1 MQRRVR
7 AFKHLH
13 SKCTERLICCRYPA
27 LISALTAERPG
38 NSRQSIQSD
47 PGQFAQQPH
56 ASPPFHRIFHVGR
69 RLFLTSLRLQRNAR
83 KGCSWGNV
91 ASTQC
96 STILGI
102 FSNAHAFGVLRGNY
116 GYSVLVRVT
125 TDSICTKYPG
135 RQVDISFL
143 YFQLQAVRSLLG
155 CLALLLGHDPSVP
168 VCSYCIIHLWI
179 WVELG
184 WPGTTD

>member
-1 MQRRVR
+1 M
-7 AFKHLH
+7 
-13 SKCTERLICCRYPA
+13 
-27 LISALTAERPG
+27 PG
-38 NSRQSIQSD
+38 KAAAGEMLPVLSVL
-47 PGQFAQQPH
+47 P
-56 ASPPFHRIFHVGR
+56 
-69 RLFLTSLRLQRNAR
+69 
-83 KGCSWGNV
+83 SWGYFRMPMHL
-91 ASTQC
+91 AYC
-96 STILGI
+96 EGI
-102 FSNAHAFGVLRGNY
+102 TAIRFSLLSACVI
-116 GYSVLVRVT
+116 VRVT